1 MEMTQTEQKAFIESL
16 STAFAEKMATL
27 MPQQQQPTTPL
38 QPWQTR
44 QKATVGNT
52 GTFNLIHG
60 HGSLFGQVAVGI
72 EPEVISTMMHW
83 EGLGDVLP
91 KFASKYTEVFLPFIT
106 GVEPTSSDEQSTECG
121 NCISGE
127 TEACIQHMPTARV
140 CRQTQDMTITRIVD
154 RLNRGDIDLELL
166 NRQLGAGSAWHPGT
180 EMVQENIM
188 QIYTAWALLFELPPL
203 FMHALSPMVYNGNPA
218 NNIGQAYREFRGLD
232 LLINTGHVDAFT
244 NTACE
249 GLDSDIKDANYD
261 DVTTAQNPSVYERLE
276 WAHWY
281 LLNNARKQRL
291 SPVTHAITMR
301 ADLWGIL
308 SQLIP
313 VQRVQAALMNYVA
326 NMPER
331 FRIQFNGSE
340 VVNERDML
348 RQQRVI
354 PLNGMM
360 VPVVIDD
367 GINELNNAND
377 ANLDPGEYASDIYI
391 VPATYLQNRDATK
404 IEYKDYRSIAAEIA
418 GTGGMIDGLYRATP
432 DGRFAWA
439 LLDNGPCFAIQAY
452 TEPRIILRTPQLAG
466 RIQNV
471 KYVPQQHL
479 RDPDPDSAY
488 FFKGG
493 VSTRAPASYY
503 F

>member
-1 MEMTQTEQKAFIESL
+1 MEMTQAEQRAFTESIA
-16 STAFAEKMATL
+16 TAFARKMQEI
-27 MPQQQQPTTPL
+27 MPTQPQAAPL
-38 QPWQTR
+38 QPWQAR

-52 GTFNLIHG
+52 GTFNTIHG

-72 EPEVISTMMHW
+72 EPEVVSTMMHW

-91 KFASKYTEVFLPFIT
+91 KFASEYIEVFLPFIT
-106 GVEPTSSDEQSTECG
+106 GVEPTSSTEQSTECG
-121 NCISGE
+121 DCISGE
-127 TEACIQHMPTARV
+127 TEACLQHMPTARI
-140 CRQTQDMTITRIVD
+140 CRETQDMTITRIVD

-166 NRQLGAGSAWHPGT
+166 NRQLGADSAWHPGT

-188 QIYTAWALLFELPPL
+188 QIYTAWSLLFELPPL
-203 FMHALSPMVYNGNPA
+203 FMHKLSPMVYTGNP
-218 NNIGQAYREFRGLD
+218 NNNNGQAYREFRGLD

-244 NTACE
+244 NTACA
-249 GLDSDIKDANYD
+249 GLDSKIEDANYD
-261 DVTTAQNPSVYERLE
+261 DITTAQDPSVYERLE
-276 WAHWY
+276 WSHWS

-291 SPVTHAITMR
+291 SPVTHVVTMR
-301 ADLWGIL
+301 ADLWGIM

-313 VQRVQAALMNYVA
+313 VQRVQASLMNWQA
-326 NMPER
+326 NANQR
-331 FRIQFNGSE
+331 FTINFDGNTI
-340 VVNERDML
+340 VNERD
-348 RQQRVI
+348 RFRRERVI

-367 GINELNNAND
+367 GIDEQNNANN
-377 ANLDPGEYASDIYI
+377 ANLEAGEYSSDIYI
-391 VPATYLQNRDATK
+391 VPATYLSNRDATK
-404 IEYKDYRSIAAEIA
+404 IQYKDYRSMAAEMGA
-418 GTGGMIDGLYRATP
+418 TNGLIDAFYRFTP

-439 LLDNGPCFAIQAY
+439 VVTNGPCFKIQAY
-452 TEPRIILRTPQLAG
+452 TEPRIILRVPQLAG

-479 RDPDPDSAY
+479 RDPNPDSSY

-493 VSTRAPASYY
+493 VSTRAPSSYY